1 MLNMLTIYI
10 LVIVRKSSNHGCNC
24 NYHLGIE
31 TIIGDGLYQ
40 AFMMILGWLII
51 KTVHLMAIDVAG
63 KKWFV
68 KKNIVNHHHGYR

>member
-1 MLNMLTIYI
+1 
-10 LVIVRKSSNHGCNC
+10 
-24 NYHLGIE
+24 LGIE

>member
-1 MLNMLTIYI
+1 MAVTA
-10 LVIVRKSSNHGCNC
+10 
-24 NYHLGIE
+24 
-31 TIIGDGLYQ
+31 TIIWEWKLSLGDGLYQ

-68 KKNIVNHHHGYR
+68 KRKIHSKSSPWL